1 MAEIDKSTNDFC
13 RDKDG
18 NLDNYSDI
26 WIECHGNCRIFHFG
40 GNVLQFYSPSLGR
53 GHNIL
58 KEIYNSI
65 IGSCDKFIKISTYQ
79 DKGGNNKESKIF
91 DYESMYSELL
101 NNGTIFDIEET
112 DTEVLFK
119 FKAKDFDKLEK
130 NIKPKTNNTGRS
142 PFSVKNLRKQLGIKK
157 SEKHDIPIEKLEEYK
172 KITNQI
178 SKGNISIYNKIND
191 GFLSVL
197 SIKINCSQDTF
208 KEKIKDGNFTSKGF
222 IWSLGE
228 ETWNKYLDYIK
239 NYLKENL

>member
-142 PFSVKNLRKQLGIKK
+142 PFSSKNLYHKKYVIPANEINAYKLIISNISIKNISLLNLCNNK
-157 SEKHDIPIEKLEEYK
+157 FIEKLKSDKQCIYYNKDIKKMIKFSGLKFKEFIHINGMFDKYLLFLQKELYK
-172 KITNQI
+172 K
-178 SKGNISIYNKIND
+178 
-191 GFLSVL
+191 
-197 SIKINCSQDTF
+197 
-208 KEKIKDGNFTSKGF
+208 
-222 IWSLGE
+222 
-228 ETWNKYLDYIK
+228 
-239 NYLKENL
+239 